1 MMLTIKQLEAFYWV
15 ARLGTVDRAANKLHI
30 TQSAATKRLQELE
43 AIVVEPVFESQR
55 TKSKLSAKGQEL
67 FELCKDLLESVA
79 NLEELQSS
87 TRSVARILQIGM
99 TELVA
104 TTWFP
109 RFVGKMKEIYPNVLV
124 QPELV
129 HLSVELRAKV
139 LEGSLDMAFIP
150 DAEMPKALTRV
161 ELNSVPFAWFCAP
174 GIFPADTP
182 VTLQKLSESAVI
194 EQDERSII
202 TQLCRRL
209 FSEAGVEPRRLFGG
223 SSVLAMAGLIE
234 AGIGISCLPESIVSN
249 YVSAGRLQMVRT
261 RPPAP
266 SLRYCAIF
274 MNNPQSRIG
283 YSVAEIARQCSAS
296 A

>member
-1 MMLTIKQLEAFYWV
+1 MLTIKQLEAFFWV
-15 ARLGTVDRAANKLHI
+15 ARLGTVDRAASKLHI

-43 AIVVEPVFESQR
+43 SMVIEPLFDSQR
-55 TKSKLSAKGQEL
+55 SKAKLSLKGQEL
-67 FELCKDLLESVA
+67 LELCKDLLEGVA
-79 NLEELQSS
+79 HLDELQSS
-87 TRSVARILQIGM
+87 TRSVARILQIGI

-109 RFVGKMKEIYPNVLV
+109 LFIRKMKEVYPNVVV
-124 QPELV
+124 QPELM
-129 HLSVELRAKV
+129 HLSVELRTKV
-139 LEGSLDMAFIP
+139 LDGSLDIAFVP
-150 DAEMPKALTRV
+150 ETDTQRTLARV

-174 GIFPADTP
+174 GLFPKDTP
-182 VTLQKLSESAVI
+182 VTLQQLSSAAVI

-209 FSEAGVEPRRLFGG
+209 FSEAGVEPRRVFGG

-249 YVSAGRLQMVRT
+249 YVHSGRLQMVHT

-266 SLRYCAIF
+266 SLRYCTVF
-274 MNNPQSRIG
+274 MNNPQSGIG
-283 YSVAEIARQCSAS
+283 YSIAEIARQCSNTA
-296 A
+296 